1 VTIVT
6 AGPAGAE
13 EAARLIC
20 SRKTLARIGP
30 KPGNGSIG
38 EPGIT
43 GKALIARFWRYKQ
56 LGDSRANAWH
66 PAPNRRILVPVI
78 AVDTPVGRLGIAERD
93 GQIVRVSWSPSPD
106 GETIPPPEGE
116 TTPLLAEAA
125 RQMAAYFAGEL
136 TAFDLPLDPG
146 GSALERGV
154 FDAMRAI
161 PYGQTRTYGDIASEL
176 GTYGQ
181 PVGQACGANP
191 IPVIIPCHRVLSAT
205 GLGGYSGQGGIETK
219 IALLKLEGGYPFLL

>member
-1 VTIVT
+1 
-6 AGPAGAE
+6 
-13 EAARLIC
+13 
-20 SRKTLARIGP
+20 
-30 KPGNGSIG
+30 
-38 EPGIT
+38 
-43 GKALIARFWRYKQ
+43 
-56 LGDSRANAWH
+56 
-66 PAPNRRILVPVI
+66 VPVI
-78 AVDTPVGRLGIAERD
+78 AIDTPVGRLGITERD

-106 GETIPPPEGE
+106 GEP
-116 TTPLLAEAA
+116 TPLLAEAA

-191 IPVIIPCHRVLSAT
+191 IPVIIPCHRVLSAN
-205 GLGGYSGQGGIETK
+205 GLGGYSGAGGIETK
-219 IALLKLEGGYPFLL
+219 IALLKLEGGYPLLL

>member
-1 VTIVT
+1 
-6 AGPAGAE
+6 
-13 EAARLIC
+13 
-20 SRKTLARIGP
+20 
-30 KPGNGSIG
+30 
-38 EPGIT
+38 
-43 GKALIARFWRYKQ
+43 
-56 LGDSRANAWH
+56 
-66 PAPNRRILVPVI
+66 VPVI
-78 AVDTPVGRLGIAERD
+78 AIDTPVGRLGITERD

-106 GETIPPPEGE
+106 GEP
-116 TTPLLAEAA
+116 TPLLAEAA

-146 GSALERGV
+146 GSVLERGV

-205 GLGGYSGQGGIETK
+205 GLGGYSGAGGIETK
-219 IALLKLEGGYPFLL
+219 IALLKLEGGYPLLL

>member
-1 VTIVT
+1 
-6 AGPAGAE
+6 
-13 EAARLIC
+13 
-20 SRKTLARIGP
+20 
-30 KPGNGSIG
+30 
-38 EPGIT
+38 
-43 GKALIARFWRYKQ
+43 
-56 LGDSRANAWH
+56 
-66 PAPNRRILVPVI
+66 VPVI
-78 AVDTPVGRLGIAERD
+78 AIDTPVGRLGITERD

-106 GETIPPPEGE
+106 GEP
-116 TTPLLAEAA
+116 TPLLAEAA

-146 GSALERGV
+146 GSVLERGV

-205 GLGGYSGQGGIETK
+205 GLGGYSGAGGIETK